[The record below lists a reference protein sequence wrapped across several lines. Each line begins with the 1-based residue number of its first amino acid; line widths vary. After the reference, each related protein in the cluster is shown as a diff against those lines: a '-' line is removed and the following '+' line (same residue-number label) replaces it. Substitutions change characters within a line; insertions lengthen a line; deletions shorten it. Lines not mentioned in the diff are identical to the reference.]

1 MEVEA
6 FAVVETGGEV
16 AAVVAVPE
24 VAVPVMVVNSNL
36 NRLSQAP
43 GNIKGPSTQT
53 YPQEIGADARCISD
67 GAARRTFVQN
77 PRPVRGEMF
86 LHRNRIKIEGPTSLD
101 RIMLQST
108 Q

>member
-16 AAVVAVPE
+16 AAIVAVPE
-24 VAVPVMVVNSNL
+24 VAAPVMVVNSNL

-53 YPQEIGADARCISD
+53 YLQVIGAGARCTSD
-67 GAARRTFVQN
+67 GGARRTFVQN
-77 PRPVRGEMF
+77 PRPVRGEMYS
-86 LHRNRIKIEGPTSLD
+86 HQNKIKIEGPTSLV